1 MTDPRLPSAHP
12 LLRSHAHLLKL
23 VRKQIDSTVQD
34 IRAPLLLR
42 PDRRN
47 AGGNCE
53 IATAAVLFNLMGPHF
68 GPRRSTDTRNLR

>member
-1 MTDPRLPSAHP
+1 MTDPRFPSAHP

-34 IRAPLLLR
+34 IRALLLLR

-53 IATAAVLFNLMGPHF
+53 IATAAVLFNLIGPHF
-68 GPRRSTDTRNLR
+68 DPRRSTDTRNLR